1 MKKKV
6 KITVDAA
13 VFEYSSKIWKVLAG
27 IEPSMVTLRLSKGQG
42 VPNKECSAIISLLDK
57 LIVAIQDFKPMT
69 LTSVEDDIFYRR
81 QLDLWHRHL
90 LALKKKLKKQCKPVY
105 LVDIVN
111 TILKES
117 NCKLHCTNLILA
129 KCFYILGIEK
139 FSADNVAAIIM
150 NYGRTNWEKLPVQLN
165 YVKKTLVIYHDKA
178 STKEAN
184 EPVSKD
190 KRRHKR
196 PTLAEQA
203 EKLYLFPY
211 SCPSTVDNTDLRN
224 DIMDDL
230 SIIDEYTRWTKESA
244 LYELNSDY
252 KATYEQFRSRL
263 HTLPPKKNEKRDEGG
278 TVNMTLSENV
288 LSPLEVA
295 LGKHERMEELS
306 EADQLAMLRDG
317 RCPRCGGAIAETTNR
332 SGIPYLRCNACYYFA
347 GIEDGEPY
355 VNTKYITGV
364 APQHNT

>member
-27 IEPSMVTLRLSKGQG
+27 IDPSKVTLRLSKGQG
-42 VPNKECSAIISLLDK
+42 VPNKECAAIISLIDK
-57 LIVAIQDFKPMT
+57 LIVAIQDFRPMT

-90 LALKKKLKKQCKPVY
+90 LSLKKKLKKQCKPEY

-111 TILKES
+111 AILKES
-117 NCKLHCTNLILA
+117 KCKQHSTNFILT
-129 KCFYILGIEK
+129 KCFHILGMEK
-139 FSADNVAAIIM
+139 FSAENVAALIM

-165 YVKKTLVIYHDKA
+165 YIKKTLVIYHDD
-178 STKEAN
+178 KEAK
-184 EPVSKD
+184 EPVC

-211 SCPSTVDNTDLRN
+211 SCPSTVDNTGLRN
-224 DIMDDL
+224 DILDDL

-252 KATYEQFRSRL
+252 KAMYEQFRSRL
-263 HTLPPKKNEKRDEGG
+263 HTLPSKKNEMMDVGE
-278 TVNMTLSENV
+278 TVNTTPSHDV
-288 LSPLEVA
+288 VTPLEVA

-332 SGIPYLRCNACYYFA
+332 SGIPYLRCNACNYFA
-347 GIEDGEPY
+347 GIEDGAPY
-355 VNTKYITGV
+355 VNTKYLTGV
-364 APQHNT
+364 TPQHNV